1 MTGARFARRVP
12 FPCTVSLR
20 RRLAGD
26 VGRWRIIAVFAV
38 LSVRMASPLDV
49 VILAAGQGKRMHSA
63 LPKVLHTLAGQPLA
77 AYVLAAARALAP
89 RAIAVVVGYAAEAV
103 ERTLAAP
110 DVIFV
115 RQDPPRGTGDAARI
129 AVDALPADGVTLVG
143 LGDVPLVPS
152 EALASV
158 AEIAQASRVGLLT
171 ARVRNPF
178 GFGRVVR
185 GPEGD
190 VRAIVEERD
199 ATPDE
204 RAVNEVNTGFIAAPT
219 ALLKLWLS
227 RLTPHNAQGEF
238 YLTDIVAMAVAEG
251 VGVDAHVVADEISI
265 QGVNDRAQLA
275 RLERILQRR
284 QAKTLMLAGTTI
296 VDPDRIDIRGD
307 LQCGRDVTIDVGCV
321 FEGSVRLDDGAHVG
335 PYCVLRDVAVGQD
348 TRVEAFSHFDSAT
361 IGRRCRIGPYA
372 RLRPGTALAED
383 VHIGNFV
390 EVKASTLGA
399 GSKANHLAYVGDA
412 IVGSHVNYGAGSIT
426 ANYDGA
432 NKHRS
437 IIGDDVHV
445 GSNCV
450 LVAPITIGAGATIGG
465 GSTIV
470 KEAPAGQL
478 TVARAPQVTISRWQ
492 RPRKKG

>member
-1 MTGARFARRVP
+1 
-12 FPCTVSLR
+12 
-20 RRLAGD
+20 
-26 VGRWRIIAVFAV
+26 
-38 LSVRMASPLDV
+38 MASPLDV

-63 LPKVLHTLAGQPLA
+63 LPKVLHTLAGRPLA
-77 AYVLAAARALAP
+77 AYVLSAARALAP
-89 RAIAVVVGYAAEAV
+89 RAIAVVVGYAAESV
-103 ERTLAAP
+103 ERALAAP
-110 DVIFV
+110 DLIFV
-115 RQDPPRGTGDAARI
+115 RQEPPRGTGDAARI
-129 AVDALPADGVTLVG
+129 AVDALPSDGVTLVG
-143 LGDVPLVPS
+143 LGDVPLVPP

-178 GFGRVVR
+178 GLGRIVR
-185 GPEGD
+185 APGGD

-199 ATPDE
+199 ATAEE
-204 RAVNEVNTGFIAAPT
+204 RALTEINTGFIAAPS
-219 ALLKLWLS
+219 ALLKRWLS

-251 VGVDAHVVADEISI
+251 VAVEAHVVTDEVAI

-275 RLERILQRR
+275 SLERIVQRR
-284 QAKTLMLAGTTI
+284 KAKSLMLAGTSI
-296 VDPDRIDIRGD
+296 VDPNRIDIRGD
-307 LQCGRDVTIDVGCV
+307 LQCGRDVTIDVGCI
-321 FEGSVRLDDGAHVG
+321 FEGSVRLEDRAHVG
-335 PYCVLRDVAVGQD
+335 PYCVLRDVSVGED
-348 TRVEAFSHFDSAT
+348 TRVDAFSHLDTAT

-412 IVGSHVNYGAGSIT
+412 VVGSRVNYGAGSIT

-437 IIGDDVHV
+437 TIGDDVHV

-450 LVAPITIGAGATIGG
+450 LVAPITIGPGATIGG

-478 TVARAPQVTISRWQ
+478 TLARAPQVSISRWQ